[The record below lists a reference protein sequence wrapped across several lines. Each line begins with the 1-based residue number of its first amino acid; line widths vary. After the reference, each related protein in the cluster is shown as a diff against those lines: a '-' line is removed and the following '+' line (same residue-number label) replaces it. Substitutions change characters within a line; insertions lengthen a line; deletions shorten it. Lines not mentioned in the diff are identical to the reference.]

1 MTVWEALRQ
10 GGRLLSQV
18 SEEAELDAELLLRH
32 CVGLDRSGI
41 YRRLAEQMS
50 DEQERRY
57 GAVVGRRL
65 VHEPTA
71 YILGHKEFFGLDFE
85 VTLAAIIPRPETELL
100 VELAINFARL
110 RTAGP
115 PPAIA
120 DIGTG
125 CGAIAVSIAHT
136 LPDVHV
142 IATDV
147 SADALALAGRNAE
160 RHGVSDRI
168 DFRCGDLLAPLDA
181 PADLLVANLP
191 YVRTGDWLALPPEIR
206 DHEPRAALDGGNDG
220 LRVIERLLQQAPAC
234 LRTSGALLAEI
245 GDEQGDEASAMA
257 QEVFTNAAIEV
268 RPDLS
273 GRDRVLVVDSLG

>member
-85 VTLAAIIPRPETELL
+85 VTPAAIIPRPETELL
-100 VELAINFARL
+100 VELTITLSRL
-110 RTAGP
+110 QTSGP
-115 PPAIA
+115 PLRIA

-125 CGAIAVSIAHT
+125 CGAIAVSIART

-142 IATDV
+142 LATDI
-147 SADALALAGRNAE
+147 SPDALALAARNAE
-160 RHGVSDRI
+160 RHAVSDRI
-168 DFRCGDLLAPLDA
+168 DFRCGDLLSPLDA
-181 PADLLVANLP
+181 PADFVVANLP
-191 YVRTGDWLALPPEIR
+191 YVRTEDWLALPPEIR
-206 DHEPRAALDGGNDG
+206 DHEPRAALDGGEDG
-220 LRVIERLLQQAPAC
+220 MRFIERLLDRAPAY
-234 LRTSGALLAEI
+234 LRRGGALLAEI
-245 GDEQGDEASAMA
+245 GDDQGAEALAMA
-257 QEVFTNAAIEV
+257 RDAFLDAIIEV

-273 GRDRVLVVDSLG
+273 GRARVLCVYA